1 MGTKKLNWRTLAM
14 MGFTVVWGFGNVVN
28 NYANQG
34 LTVVVSWLL
43 ILTFY
48 FLPYAL
54 MVGEMGSVFEN
65 KGGGVSKKLT
75 LSIESCK
82 IYIDIYVIMT
92 HR

>member
-43 ILTFY
+43 ILNFY
-48 FLPYAL
+48 FLP
-54 MVGEMGSVFEN
+54 
-65 KGGGVSKKLT
+65 
-75 LSIESCK
+75 
-82 IYIDIYVIMT
+82 
-92 HR
+92 